1 LPVLSHITCRNYR
14 SGDPRTHPLGS
25 IYLIGRYYDPQTGQ
39 FLGLDPLVE
48 QTQQA
53 YEYAGDD
60 PVNGS
65 DPSGLGKPQAPN
77 LNPAEERA
85 VANKEAGQPY
95 NKADYNS
102 AQKKLRQ
109 GGKYR
114 GEINVQKRQ
123 SNMVA
128 VTIPPYQA
136 ILMTGAELHTLEEVT
151 LVAAAAGAGVII
163 IVILLLGFL

>member
-1 LPVLSHITCRNYR
+1 VV
-14 SGDPRTHPLGS
+14 GV
-25 IYLIGRYYDPQTGQ
+25 GRYYDPGTGQ
-39 FLGLDPLVE
+39 FLSVDPKVP
-48 QTQQA
+48 QTLQA
-53 YEYAGDD
+53 YLYVGDD

-65 DPSGLGKPQAPN
+65 DPSGMGKPKPPD
-77 LNPAEERA
+77 LSPAEERA
-85 VANKEAGQPY
+85 MANKDGGKPY
-95 NKADYNS
+95 VKADYNS

-136 ILMTGAELHTLEEVT
+136 ILMTSGELHTLEEVT